1 VAGRDEVDAL
11 IPVVYDELK
20 TIAARVL
27 GPDGSASLAPT
38 TIVHEAYLRLAHAGD
53 PRWKDRAHFL
63 ALAARCMRQVIVD
76 HQRGK
81 GAAKRGGGWKRV
93 TLSGAAGLSP
103 EKELD
108 ALALEEA
115 LKELEGH
122 DPRQARVVE
131 LKFFGGL
138 QNDEAAEILG
148 VATPTVER
156 EWRHA
161 RAWLARR
168 LLA

>member
-1 VAGRDEVDAL
+1 V
-11 IPVVYDELK
+11 
-20 TIAARVL
+20 
-27 GPDGSASLAPT
+27 SLAPT
-38 TIVHEAYLRLAHAGD
+38 TIVHEAYLRIASTD
-53 PRWKDRAHFL
+53 EPRWGDRSHFL

-81 GAAKRGGGWKRV
+81 SAAKRGGGWKRV
-93 TLSGAAGLSP
+93 TLSGVAEFRPGQEIDAIAL
-103 EKELD
+103 ED
-108 ALALEEA
+108 ALA
-115 LKELEGH
+115 ELERH

-138 QNDEAAEILG
+138 DNAEAAQVLG
-148 VATPTVER
+148 VATATIER

-161 RAWLARR
+161 RAWLAHR

>member
-1 VAGRDEVDAL
+1 VAAREEVDAL
-11 IPVVYDELK
+11 IPVVYDELR

-27 GPDGSASLAPT
+27 GPDSPASLAPT

-81 GAAKRGGGWKRV
+81 GARKRGGGWKRV
-93 TLSGAAGLSP
+93 TLSGAADLSP
-103 EKELD
+103 EREID

-115 LKELEGH
+115 LRELEGN